1 MSQSVMIQICVLT
14 FTNIATVTMLIVT
27 SVIRL
32 FILTI
37 CLCFVVFFRFGLSNR
52 FDTEFPSVLTGKVL
66 SLFYFFPLA
75 LQSCSLLS
83 VHFQVERIK
92 QLKPQ

>member
-32 FILTI
+32 FILTL
-37 CLCFVVFFRFGLSNR
+37 CLCFVMF
-52 FDTEFPSVLTGKVL
+52 
-66 SLFYFFPLA
+66 
-75 LQSCSLLS
+75 
-83 VHFQVERIK
+83 FQVWTK
-92 QLKPQ
+92 QQI